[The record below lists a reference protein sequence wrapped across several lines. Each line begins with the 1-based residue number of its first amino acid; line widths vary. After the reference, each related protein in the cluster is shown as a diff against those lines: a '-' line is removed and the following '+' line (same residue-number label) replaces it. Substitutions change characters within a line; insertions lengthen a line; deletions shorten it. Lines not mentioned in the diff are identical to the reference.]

1 MAGLGVLLK
10 WAFRIIMSKKQ
21 TVFQWIDWSVN
32 MEKLKSMW
40 SGLKRSVQIGIIG
53 FVIILLIVLVSNI
66 G

>member
-1 MAGLGVLLK
+1 
-10 WAFRIIMSKKQ
+10 KKQ
-21 TVFQWIDWSVN
+21 ILFQWIDWSVN
-32 MEKLKSMW
+32 MEKIKSMW